1 MKAVE
6 IKTQFRPLGNLQITT
21 RLKNTIRI
29 MVGCFSIM
37 SFLDFSG
44 TPCFS
49 DAMSIAFAL
58 YLCWCQSLNC
68 EIVTSIFLREIEGKH
83 LPFYSQ
89 KGHVDVSIFTHG

>member
-29 MVGCFSIM
+29 MVGYFFFSII

-49 DAMSIAFAL
+49 DAMSIFFAL
-58 YLCWCQSLNC
+58 YPCWCQSLNC
-68 EIVTSIFLREIEGKH
+68 EIVTSR
-83 LPFYSQ
+83 Y
-89 KGHVDVSIFTHG
+89 FTRN